1 MDMVTKKIIQGEY
14 TSQWQSTETYPS
26 VAVSVVAGYH
36 TKTKE
41 VVACP

>member
-26 VAVSVVAGYH
+26 VAVPVVAGYH

>member
-26 VAVSVVAGYH
+26 VAFPVVAVYH
-36 TKTKE
+36 LNTKE